1 MSVSGPA
8 QTCQARRS
16 GDHVN
21 IKKSP
26 WCGHTQ
32 KRTHAA
38 SSKMPP
44 LDWPSRPTLGRAVR
58 EVRAEKAVEL
68 VLRRAAPRDPILWSG
83 AGVCERRVGAK
94 ARSAAGVALGS
105 EARESLQTY
114 QERRRQPPFAAPE
127 RPPALQALL
136 LDGCREAPPH
146 HCRILPK
153 GDTGAQ
159 T

>member
-1 MSVSGPA
+1 MG
-8 QTCQARRS
+8 
-16 GDHVN
+16 
-21 IKKSP
+21 
-26 WCGHTQ
+26 
-32 KRTHAA
+32 THAA

-44 LDWPSRPTLGRAVR
+44 LDWRLRPKIGRAVR
-58 EVRAEKAVEL
+58 EVRAPKAAEL

-83 AGVCERRVGAK
+83 AGVCARRVGAK

-105 EARESLQTY
+105 EARESLPTY
-114 QERRRQPPFAAPE
+114 PERRRQPPFVAPE
-127 RPPALQALL
+127 RPPALQAVLL
-136 LDGCREAPPH
+136 EECGEGPVR